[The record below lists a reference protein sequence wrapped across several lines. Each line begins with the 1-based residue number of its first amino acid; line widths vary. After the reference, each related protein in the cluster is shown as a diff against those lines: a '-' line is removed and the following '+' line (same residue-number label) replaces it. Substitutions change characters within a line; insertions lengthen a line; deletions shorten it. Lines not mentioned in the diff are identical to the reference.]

1 MQEKKKVYILGAG
14 VGGLSFAHELSKF
27 PDIFD
32 ITIIERNSWLGGQAA
47 EIFKDDGEH
56 TALCWHAFSSSYL
69 YLLNV
74 MDEIKDDDGIKLIA
88 HLKPLD
94 KFIYG
99 NDQTNYIEYKNSFIT
114 EDISKFLSGYKKLYK
129 EDIPLVDKIKLL
141 GLYIYALSISDER
154 VESYDSVLWKDYVS
168 GMSKNVKRWILDS
181 TAIYLGMDYSKLST
195 HFMFDL
201 LRKEPVIT
209 KLPNEHTFY
218 SLDGSMYT
226 TLFKP
231 WRKHLEKN
239 GVKFMMETEVVKIN
253 YTDELTELD
262 NMESLEDL
270 PEHRGRYI
278 TSIDVIQNKET
289 TNLKGDYFIN
299 AMDAKNLASL
309 YPAESKFPELYTNS
323 RQIQCQVLFYL
334 PYKLQPIGTQPTI
347 LISPD
352 SPWFLMTRIESDLW
366 ELNDTE
372 LLSCGIGIW
381 DTEGYNGKKAI
392 NCNRAEL
399 AMECWTQ
406 IVKSQ
411 HNLKLSD
418 ELPKWDIWESY
429 IYNDK
434 TGEMDTFEPKFSN
447 NINTLSYRPSF
458 ADSVFSNM
466 FHATSYARTST
477 NIYNMDSACESG
489 VESARL
495 LVSKVTDTKFSSSV
509 PKPNAFLRFVRFVD
523 SMLFKFCSS
532 IKKLFQ
538 KN

>member
-1 MQEKKKVYILGAG
+1 MSEKKKIYILGAG

-27 PDIFD
+27 SDIFD
-32 ITIIERNSWLGGQAA
+32 ITIIERNSWIGGQAA
-47 EIFKDDGEH
+47 SVYKDDGEH
-56 TALCWHAFSSSYL
+56 SELCFHAFSSSYL
-69 YLLNV
+69 NLLNI
-74 MDEIKDDDGIKLIA
+74 MDEIKDEEGIKLIS

-99 NDQTNYIEYKNSFIT
+99 NDQTNYIEYTNSFIT
-114 EDISKFLSGYKKLYK
+114 EDFTKFLSGYKKLYK
-129 EDIPLVDKIKLL
+129 EDIPLVEKIKLVSM
-141 GLYIYALSISDER
+141 YIYALSISEER
-154 VESYDSVLWKDYVS
+154 LQDYDSILWKDYVS
-168 GMSKNVKRWILDS
+168 GMSKRVKRWILDS

-201 LRKEPVIT
+201 MRKSSQVT

-226 TLFKP
+226 YLFKP
-231 WRKHLEKN
+231 WKKHLEKN
-239 GVKFMMETEVVKIN
+239 GVKFMMNTEVIKIN

-262 NMESLEDL
+262 NLETMEDL
-270 PEHRGRYI
+270 PQHTGKFI
-278 TSIDVIQNKET
+278 TSIDIIKGGEN
-289 TNLKGDYFIN
+289 TNLLGDYFIN

-309 YPAESKFPELYTNS
+309 YPLDSKFPELYNNS

-334 PYKLQPIGTQPTI
+334 PYKLQPIGTPPTI

-366 ELNDTE
+366 ELEDKE

-381 DTEGYNGKKAI
+381 DVEGYNGKKAI

-406 IVKSQ
+406 IIKSQ

-418 ELPKWDIWESY
+418 ELPSWDIWDSY
-429 IYNDK
+429 VFNEK

-447 NINTLSYRPSF
+447 NVNTLSFRPSF
-458 ADSVFSNM
+458 TDSVFSNM
-466 FHATSYARTST
+466 YHATAYTRTET
-477 NIYNMDSACESG
+477 NIYNMEGAATCG

-495 LVSKVTDTKFSSSV
+495 LIEKHTEVKFPSDVSK
-509 PKPNAFLRFVRFVD
+509 PNVFLRFIRFVD
-523 SMLFKFCSS
+523 SLLFKLCSS
-532 IKKLFQ
+532 VKQLFQ